1 MDGGFA
7 AFLFMASLV
16 IAIAGL
22 IFFWLLTRHRERAQL
37 IDKGADASLFQA
49 EPRKK
54 NYFFTMIIGVL
65 FVCLALGMA
74 LGFVIAN
81 IMHDQGWLNHIDN
94 PGPYFFS
101 IFLMLGIGF
110 VAAFFLNKKLINKE

>member
-7 AFLFMASLV
+7 AFLFSMIIS
-16 IAIAGL
+16 IGGL
-22 IFFWLLTRHRERAQL
+22 IFFWLFTRHKERAQL

-54 NYFFTMIIGVL
+54 NYFFTMVIGIL

-74 LGFVIAN
+74 IGFVIAN
-81 IMHDQGWLNHIDN
+81 IMHDQGWMNHVDN

-101 IFLMLGIGF
+101 VFLMLGVGF
-110 VAAFFLNKKLINKE
+110 IASFFLNKKLINKE